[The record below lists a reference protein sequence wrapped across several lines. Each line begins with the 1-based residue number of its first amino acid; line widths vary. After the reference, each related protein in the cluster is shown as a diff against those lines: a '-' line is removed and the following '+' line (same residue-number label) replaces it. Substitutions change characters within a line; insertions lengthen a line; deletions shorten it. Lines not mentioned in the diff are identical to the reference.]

1 MKNKPVNQ
9 IEFDERIEIVSE
21 LILKGYS
28 TKEIQRYAD
37 ELLWGVTRRQIDN
50 YVKQAKEKIISQ
62 TTADEIRF
70 EMNLTLNR
78 LELLWK
84 NSLELQDY
92 KTALSVIEKRAKLL
106 NLENIPTADNTLK
119 ITHNIMING
128 QKSNIEYDNDIID
141 FKYDV

>member
-141 FKYDV
+141 FQYDV